1 MKKTSIF
8 PLLILFAVMTLM
20 VSGCTKDTVIL
31 HARFERFHANNGQKL
46 YVDENTP
53 KWKNGDTVFVND
65 AYSTISLD
73 GSQATLMAETST
85 EGYVA
90 IFTGGGE
97 VGCPVTNT
105 GGVYTFNVPQTQK
118 YEVVG
123 EEQQI
128 RAPMYASSFNSTL
141 EFKNLGA
148 VMKITLEN
156 KTGVETTHRE
166 LIVDTVI
173 VEASHLTLWGTA
185 TVNVAE
191 TTYTCNNNSQGK
203 GIIYLD
209 ITNSSTNV
217 TLGYTEGA
225 NTHDVYVCVPPTS
238 TENHYTITV
247 CAHQPNGT
255 IVHYKKQQSETPT
268 LNGAIGR
275 NKMANITFD
284 ISETNLDEIIYRNL
298 EGIVQN
304 ALFSVGAN
312 QQVYFSQ
319 GNLQW
324 RNVGTHAV
332 QGDNATAAGEWRFA
346 EHQWDY
352 VGDATNGN
360 VYYELDE
367 TNTKCNNASV
377 GVSGYTGWIDLFGW
391 ATSGYLIPPNTWYT
405 NESYYYS
412 PSVSNVNLSG
422 DYSDRDWGYYNAIS
436 NGGNEPG
443 KWRTLT
449 SAEWDYL
456 LNTRTSVDG
465 YAGKNHSYKYVTFNG
480 IQGLLL
486 FKDGYG
492 STASITSTITG
503 ESLPSGCVFLPYA
516 GFRNGTTITDAGS
529 VGKYWSATYSMRS
542 LSKAYHIS
550 NDPITVSSDSPHLGY
565 SVRLVMDK
573 PTN

>member
-123 EEQQI
+123 GEQQI
-128 RAPMYASSFNSTL
+128 RAPMYASSFSSTL

-156 KTGVETTHRE
+156 NTGDESNQRE

-185 TVNVAE
+185 TINTAE
-191 TTYTCNNNSQGK
+191 TTYTCNNTSSEK
-203 GIIYLD
+203 CTTYLD
-209 ITNSSTNV
+209 ITNGNTVITLEPTGTN
-217 TLGYTEGA
+217 TSK
-225 NTHDVYVCVPPTS
+225 DVFICVPPTAN
-238 TENHYTITV
+238 ENHYTITV

-255 IVHYKKQQSETPT
+255 IVHYKKAQNTT
-268 LNGAIGR
+268 NTYNGSIGR
-275 NKMANITFD
+275 NKIANITFG
-284 ISETNLDEIIYRNL
+284 ISGTPELEIIQNL

-304 ALFSVGAN
+304 ALFSVSAN

-332 QGDNATAAGEWRFA
+332 QGDNATAAGQWRFA

-360 VYYELDE
+360 VYYELNE

-391 ATSGYLIPPNTWYT
+391 ATSGYNDYHPYLWRN
-405 NESYYYS
+405 NSSDYYYY
-412 PSVSNVNLSG
+412 NGDLSAANG
-422 DYSDRDWGYYNAIS
+422 NENYDWGVYNAIS
-436 NGGNEPG
+436 NGGDEPG
-443 KWRTLT
+443 MWRTLT
-449 SAEWDYL
+449 DGEWLYL
-456 LNTRTSVDG
+456 LRDRVTDGKVTTSYTIETINGVRGLLLYKDSYDG
-465 YAGKNHSYKYVTFNG
+465 YA
-480 IQGLLL
+480 
-486 FKDGYG
+486 
-492 STASITSTITG
+492 
-503 ESLPSGCVFLPYA
+503 SLTRPFTDVPTGCVFLPFA
-516 GFRNGTTITDAGS
+516 GRRGVNNSDLPNVVNAGAA
-529 VGKYWSATYSMRS
+529 GYYWSATGYRRGYINSRKFDDDNGQSQDNIYPM
-542 LSKAYHIS
+542 
-550 NDPITVSSDSPHLGY
+550 LGC